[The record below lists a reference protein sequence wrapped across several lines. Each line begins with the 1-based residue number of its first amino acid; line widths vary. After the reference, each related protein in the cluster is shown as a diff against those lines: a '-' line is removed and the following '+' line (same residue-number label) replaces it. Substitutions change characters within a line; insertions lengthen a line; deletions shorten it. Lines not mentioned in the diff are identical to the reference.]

1 MRYVKA
7 FLIGLVALIGLIFII
22 QNIEVLK
29 HPVKLMLNLYLI
41 NLETADIHLW
51 VLVIFTFALGAFIVL
66 LYFIYDHVKQRQ
78 TIRQL
83 QHNIEIMSAELKR
96 TGVAM
101 QASAESLQ
109 AAASPEEPK
118 EAQPQEEQHKEE

>member
-7 FLIGLVALIGLIFII
+7 FFIGLVALIGLIFII

-29 HPVKLMLNLYLI
+29 HPIKLMLNLYLI
-41 NLETADIHLW
+41 NLESADIHLW

-66 LYFIYDHVKQRQ
+66 LYFLYDHVKQRQ

-83 QHNIEIMSAELKR
+83 KHNIEIMGAELKKA
-96 TGVAM
+96 GVAA
-101 QASAESLQ
+101 QASAESLKT
-109 AAASPEEPK
+109 AAATAEPH
-118 EAQPQEEQHKEE
+118 EEQHKEE

>member
-7 FLIGLVALIGLIFII
+7 FFIGLVALIGLIFII

-29 HPVKLMLNLYLI
+29 HPVKLRLNLYLL

-51 VLVIFTFALGAFIVL
+51 VLIIFMFALGALIVL

-83 QHNIEIMSAELKR
+83 NHNIEIMGAELKKA
-96 TGVAM
+96 GVAA
-101 QASAESLQ
+101 QASAESLKT
-109 AAASPEEPK
+109 AAATAEPHEEP
-118 EAQPQEEQHKEE
+118 HKEE